1 MLEGKGNIKMQQ
13 PKMWKFIVIPF
24 AIGIVLLAGFG
35 GGAYYLMNGSKTSK
49 YNQAVN
55 LYTAGNYQEAA
66 QAFEKLG
73 DYRDSKMRFAETSA
87 KMHFENGKYAFS
99 TGDYEKAKE
108 EFIAAGDYENAKLL
122 AEESERA
129 AHYAKGESLGAS
141 GDFDKAIEEYTKS
154 GYKDYKDKVADLY
167 SSKSDKAIADGNYDQ
182 AIEFAKN
189 ASDNKGTEEPVLACY
204 YKMGED
210 SRAKND
216 LENAGSYFT
225 SAKEYKDAPDKSKA
239 VYYTM
244 GTEALDKK
252 DYENAAGY
260 FKLAAD
266 YKDVATIAKEAFYIT
281 ATKRYNA
288 KDYAAASEYY
298 KLAGSYKDANSFYLA
313 STYANG
319 LAQLKAKNYAEAA
332 ELFENCG
339 SYKYS
344 KDMVN
349 VCIAEAAMAKENI
362 SEAMAA
368 YKKVS
373 AKAKISGFDIQGR
386 KAFASRW
393 YAIDKVCHDYS
404 VYSNHIIATKRLSDR
419 TKYALY
425 RYIMPGQ
432 GISIKYSVN
441 SDGTFNITGAVA
453 WGRITKYADTPEN
466 VGLKVV
472 VSNFQFSHVKKFPTS
487 FKLSGGAKISYK
499 NGKFQLKFNKKSGK
513 IKYTSNVS
521 YS

>member
-1 MLEGKGNIKMQQ
+1 MQQQ
-13 PKMWKFIVIPF
+13 PKMWKFVVIPL

-66 QAFEKLG
+66 KQFEKLG
-73 DYRDSKMRFAETSA
+73 DYRDSKKRSAEATTR
-87 KMHFENGKYAFS
+87 MHFENGKNAFAA
-99 TGDYEKAKE
+99 GDYEKAKE
-108 EFIAAGDYENAKLL
+108 EYIAAGDYENSKLL
-122 AEESERA
+122 AEECARA
-129 AHYAKGESLGAS
+129 AHYAKGESLGAA
-141 GDFDKAIEEYTKS
+141 GDLDKAIEEYKAS
-154 GYKDYKDKVADLY
+154 GYKDFKEKIADLY
-167 SSKSDKAIADGNYDQ
+167 SAKSDKAIADGNYDQ

-189 ASDNKGTEEPVLACY
+189 ASDNKGTEEPVLVCF

-210 SRAKND
+210 AQAKND
-216 LENAGSYFT
+216 LKNAGSYFT
-225 SAKEYKDAPDKSKA
+225 SAKDYKDAPDKAKA

-244 GTEALDKK
+244 GTEALGKQ

-266 YKDVATIAKEAFYIT
+266 YKDAASIAKEAFYLT

-288 KDYAAASEYY
+288 KDYAAASEYF

-313 STYANG
+313 STYLNG
-319 LAQLKAKNYAEAA
+319 LAQLKAKNFAEAA
-332 ELFENCG
+332 DLFESCG

-349 VCIAEAAMAKENI
+349 VCIAEAAMANNKI

-393 YAIDKVCHDYS
+393 YALDKVCHDYT
-404 VYSNHIIATKRLSDR
+404 VYYNHIIATKKTGIRL
-419 TKYALY
+419 KYLY
-425 RYIMPGQ
+425 YKFIMPGQ
-432 GISIKYSVN
+432 GMSIKYSVN
-441 SDGTFNITGAVA
+441 SDGTFNITGAVG
-453 WGRITKYADTPEN
+453 WGRVTKFSEDPKT
-466 VGLKVV
+466 VGSKVI
-472 VSNFQFSHVKKFPTS
+472 VSNFQFAHVKKIPTS
-487 FKLSGGAKISYK
+487 IKLSGGAKIKYK
-499 NGKFQLKFNKKSGK
+499 SGTWQLKFSKKSGK
-513 IKYTSNVS
+513 YKYASTIS
-521 YS
+521 YR